1 MKAIVIIPT
10 YNERSNI
17 EKLIKE
23 IFAIIPGI
31 QILVVDDNSPDG
43 TGELVEHLSQ
53 VYKTLHIIHRSG
65 KLGLAS
71 AYKEGFAW
79 ALGRNFDYIFQMDA
93 DLSHRP
99 SDMVEML
106 EKAKSSADLVICS
119 RYKDRLGIQGWSI
132 FRIGLSYLAN
142 FYARAVLGTKIYD
155 MTSGFRCFRMETLR
169 KIDFSKICSEG
180 YAFQI
185 EMAYLCWKKKYRI
198 DECPIVFIERVS
210 GRSKLNMKIIFEAFL
225 TVLRVRWQ
233 CKC

>member
-1 MKAIVIIPT
+1 MKAIVVIPT

-23 IFAIIPGI
+23 IFIAVPGI

-65 KLGLAS
+65 KLGLAN

-93 DLSHRP
+93 DFSHRP
-99 SDMVEML
+99 TDMIMIF
-106 EKAKSSADLVICS
+106 EKIKSGAELVIGS
-119 RYKDRLGIQGWSI
+119 RYIGGVRVKGWPL
-132 FRIGLSYLAN
+132 FRIWLSLFAN
-142 FYARAVLGTKIYD
+142 RYTKMLLGTDIYD
-155 MTSGFRCFRMETLR
+155 MTSGFRCFRASRLQEIDLT
-169 KIDFSKICSEG
+169 KIHSEG

-198 DECPIVFIERVS
+198 EECPIVFIERVS

-233 CKC
+233 SRC